1 MIKEKKLLI
10 YFEKIENYFIK
21 YFSNKDKENAEIEE
35 HKTMLDQRAKFVDEQ
50 GIQQLLDVS
59 INRSNRGILGKFM
72 KYMGGIPDNEIPWL
86 DILLKQEIKNK
97 YVDLDKAYI
106 LNLALAKAHRVE
118 DRILKLITFLIDYAN
133 DKDIQKFEE
142 RRKELYKNCET

>member
-1 MIKEKKLLI
+1 MIKEKKLVI
-10 YFEKIENYFIK
+10 YNEKIENYFIK

-59 INRSNRGILGKFM
+59 INRSNGC
-72 KYMGGIPDNEIPWL
+72 IPDNEIPWH

-142 RRKELYKNCET
+142 RFKELYKNCET